1 LDNFFPPIII
11 IYQKLIEKN
20 KKMKKIFF
28 LIILVIQIYSQN
40 IKVFEEL
47 RFPQN
52 FIFGVSTGKKKTLNK
67 LVNYKK

>member
-1 LDNFFPPIII
+1 
-11 IYQKLIEKN
+11 
-20 KKMKKIFF
+20 MKKIFF

-52 FIFGVSTGKKKTLNK
+52 FIFGVSTGKKKTLKKAWK
-67 LVNYKK
+67 L